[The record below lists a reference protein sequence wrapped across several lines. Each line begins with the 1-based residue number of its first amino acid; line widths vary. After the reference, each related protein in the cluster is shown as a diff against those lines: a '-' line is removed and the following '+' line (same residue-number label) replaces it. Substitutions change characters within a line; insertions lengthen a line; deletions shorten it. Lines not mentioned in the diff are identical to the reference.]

1 MVRPDLNNEQVEE
14 MGRVNP
20 GSAAEYL
27 RLRHEELAD
36 EAEAAREREDREA
49 FEREFV
55 AAGGTQGA
63 AREAYRRHRN
73 AEAEKSAVAAG
84 EAALQLTR
92 RHVARSL

>member
-1 MVRPDLNNEQVEE
+1 MARPDLTNEQVEQ
-14 MGRVNP
+14 MGQDNP

-27 RLRHEELAD
+27 RLRRKELAD
-36 EAEAAREREDREA
+36 EKATAHEREDREA

-55 AAGGTQGA
+55 AAGGTATA

-73 AEAEKSAVAAG
+73 EEAEKSAVAAS

>member
-1 MVRPDLNNEQVEE
+1 MARPDLTNAQVEQ
-14 MGRVNP
+14 MGQEDP

-27 RLRHEELAD
+27 RLRREELAA

-63 AREAYRRHRN
+63 AREAYRRHKN
-73 AEAEKSAVAAG
+73 EEAEKAAVAAS
-84 EAALQLTR
+84 EDALQITR
-92 RHVARSL
+92 RHISRSL

>member
-1 MVRPDLNNEQVEE
+1 MARPELTNAEVEA
-14 MGRVNP
+14 MGRENP

-27 RLRHEELAD
+27 RLRREELDA

-63 AREAYRRHRN
+63 AREAYRRHKN
-73 AEAEKSAVAAG
+73 EEAEKTAVAAS
-84 EAALQLTR
+84 ESALQMTR